1 MKKSCET
8 VKNKWIMQ
16 EQKLIQVNTE
26 LKSKMEMM
34 KSEKVA
40 IQMSLDEKILLL
52 KKQLNDRNSEIE
64 MLKNEN
70 ATLKQRLKQSTSH
83 FKQESFHLS
92 NAMKSSAQE
101 SAFRQNQFEHE
112 LSLKEMALQ
121 NEAQRRAEAEATLHQ
136 TQIAL
141 NQAMAEDHSF
151 HHLQTTPVIGDNWK
165 VARHEITFN
174 GAPLGRG
181 AWGYVAEG
189 TFRGKTVAVK
199 CLHEAIMT
207 HQTTERVRREINTM
221 ASIRHPNIVL
231 FIAAVLDEGPPVII
245 SEILD
250 TNLRT
255 AYEQRLVNGINAKLN
270 ILHGVACA
278 LNYFHQ
284 QHDPIIHRDI
294 SAPNVLLKAAGDDK
308 WTPKVSDFG
317 SANLAQYSQ
326 TLGEGAII
334 YAAPETYPSNS
345 SLQSVSHTT
354 KIDVYSYG
362 VLVGELLTEE
372 LPNPSSIHLTL
383 QRIKA
388 EWPHIHRM
396 MELCIKRNPRER
408 PTMNTVIV
416 DHLDPLLAR

>member
-8 VKNKWIMQ
+8 EKNKWIMQ
-16 EQKLIQVNTE
+16 EQKLIQANTE

-40 IQMSLDEKILLL
+40 IQMSLDELSL
-52 KKQLNDRNSEIE
+52 KKQFSDRNSEIK
-64 MLKNEN
+64 MLMNEN

-121 NEAQRRAEAEATLHQ
+121 NEAQCRAEAEATLHQ

-174 GAPLGRG
+174 GAPLGHG
-181 AWGYVAEG
+181 AWGYVTEG
-189 TFRGKTVAVK
+189 TFRGKKVAVK
-199 CLHEAIMT
+199 CLHEEIMT
-207 HQTTERVRREINTM
+207 HQTTERVQREINTM

-231 FIAAVLDEGPPVII
+231 FIAAVLDEGLPVII

-388 EWPHIHRM
+388 E
-396 MELCIKRNPRER
+396 
-408 PTMNTVIV
+408 
-416 DHLDPLLAR
+416 

>member
-8 VKNKWIMQ
+8 EKNKWIMQ
-16 EQKLIQVNTE
+16 EQKLIQANTE

-40 IQMSLDEKILLL
+40 IQMSLDELSL
-52 KKQLNDRNSEIE
+52 KKQFSDRNSEIK
-64 MLKNEN
+64 MLMNEN

-112 LSLKEMALQ
+112 LSLKEMAMQ

-189 TFRGKTVAVK
+189 TFRGKKVAVK

-317 SANLAQYSQ
+317 SANLAQNSQ

-396 MELCIKRNPRER
+396 MELCIKCNPCER